1 MSLTK
6 QFQTNPEIENAGVEV
21 KFAPNE
27 DKTVP
32 TFVIARAGKSN
43 KRYQV
48 ALNAALKPHARAQ
61 QLGTLAP
68 EMAEEIYMGVFINTI
83 LKGWSNVLLADV
95 TGKSSDTGYADFNAD
110 NARMLFVRLPEIYDD
125 LVDKANSAS
134 LFREE
139 SLEEDAKN

>member
-6 QFQTNPEIENAGVEV
+6 QFHTNPEIENAGVEI
-21 KFAPNE
+21 KYAPNE
-27 DKTVP
+27 DKSVP

-68 EMAEEIYMGVFINTI
+68 EMAEEIYMGVFIGTI
-83 LKGWSNVLLADV
+83 LKGWSNVLMSDV
-95 TGKSSDTGYADFNAD
+95 TGNKADKGYADFNAE
-110 NARMLFVRLPEIYDD
+110 NAKALFARLPEIYDD
-125 LVDKANSAS
+125 LVDKSNSAS

-139 SLEEDAKN
+139 TNEEDAKN